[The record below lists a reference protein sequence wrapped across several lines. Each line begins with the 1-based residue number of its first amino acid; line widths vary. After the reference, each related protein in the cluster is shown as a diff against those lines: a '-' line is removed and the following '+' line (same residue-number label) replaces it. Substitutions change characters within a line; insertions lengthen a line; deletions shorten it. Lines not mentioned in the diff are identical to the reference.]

1 MGVSEF
7 DAFRDQLL
15 RLLDLADERD
25 LTDVARDRLHQAI
38 KLRHGD
44 WLGQVVGT
52 PAEDL
57 GRRLV
62 AQLAEADNELPPAQ
76 VEELEALV
84 LARLPQFDE
93 HWKRPDP

>member
-7 DAFRDQLL
+7 DTFRDQLL
-15 RLLDLADERD
+15 RLLDLADERN
-25 LTDVARDRLHQAI
+25 LTAVERDRLHQAI
-38 KLRHGD
+38 TLRHAN

-52 PAEDL
+52 SVEDL

-62 AQLAEADNELPPAQ
+62 GQLAEADAELTPDQ
-76 VEELEALV
+76 VEELRALA

-93 HWKRPDP
+93 HW